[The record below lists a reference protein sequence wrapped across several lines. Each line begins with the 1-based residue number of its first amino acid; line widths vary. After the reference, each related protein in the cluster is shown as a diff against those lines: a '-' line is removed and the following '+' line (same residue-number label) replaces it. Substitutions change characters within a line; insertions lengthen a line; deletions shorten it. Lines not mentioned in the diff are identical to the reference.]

1 VGDAH
6 AATLAQRQSGVNPD
20 TVSRVSETLLALQ
33 HIACEPPA
41 AFEDELRSR
50 GLDLVRAELDE
61 GDPLP
66 DWREFAGLIV
76 MGGPMGAYE
85 EDAHPWLVE
94 EKRAIRAAAQ
104 AGHPV
109 WGVCLGAQL
118 LAAALGAEVYP
129 GPAAEVG
136 LLPVELTEAAAG
148 DPVFGDAPAS
158 FPTLQWHG
166 DTFDLPPGATL
177 LASSP
182 AYRSQAFVYER
193 AYGLQFHLEVS
204 PELAAEWG
212 EVSAYSASLEA
223 IKGPGALDRLVDEVG
238 EHAHATL
245 PLARELFGRW
255 LELVVRVPAQS
266 LG

>member
-1 VGDAH
+1 MNA
-6 AATLAQRQSGVNPD
+6 
-20 TVSRVSETLLALQ
+20 TLLALQ

-41 AFEDELRSR
+41 AFEDELRER
-50 GLDLVRAELDE
+50 GLDLVRVELDE
-61 GDPLP
+61 GEPAP

-85 EDAHPWLVE
+85 DESHPWLGC
-94 EKRAIRAAAQ
+94 EKRMIREAAE

-118 LAAALGAEVYP
+118 LAAALGARVYP
-129 GPAAEVG
+129 GERAEVG
-136 LLPVELTEAAAG
+136 LLSVELTDAASA
-148 DPVFGDAPAS
+148 DPVFSAAPRS

-166 DTFDLPPGATL
+166 DTFDLPEGATL

-182 AYRSQAFVYER
+182 AYRSQAFVYR
-193 AYGLQFHLEVS
+193 SAYALQFHLEVS

-212 EVSAYSASLEA
+212 EVPAYAQSLEQTL
-223 IKGPGALDRLVDEVG
+223 GPGALAGFLADVE
-238 EHAHATL
+238 AHAPVTL
-245 PLARELFGRW
+245 PLARSLFGRW
-255 LELVVRVPAQS
+255 LEHVVRVPARA

>member
-1 VGDAH
+1 
-6 AATLAQRQSGVNPD
+6 
-20 TVSRVSETLLALQ
+20 VSETLLALQ

-50 GLDLVRAELDE
+50 GLDLERAELDE
-61 GDPLP
+61 GDALP

-85 EDAHPWLVE
+85 DGAHPWLVE
-94 EKRAIRAAAQ
+94 EKAAIAAAAR

-118 LAAALGAEVYP
+118 LAAALGGDVYP
-129 GPAAEVG
+129 GGEAEVG
-136 LLPVELTEAAAG
+136 LLPVELAEAAYG
-148 DPVFGDAPAS
+148 DPVFSAAPPS

-177 LASSP
+177 LASSL

-204 PELAAEWG
+204 RELAAEWG
-212 EVSAYSASLEA
+212 EVPAYAASLEA
-223 IKGPGALDRLVDEVG
+223 IKGPGALDRLVDKVG
-238 EHAHATL
+238 EHAGTTV

-255 LELVVRVPAQS
+255 LELVVRVPAQT